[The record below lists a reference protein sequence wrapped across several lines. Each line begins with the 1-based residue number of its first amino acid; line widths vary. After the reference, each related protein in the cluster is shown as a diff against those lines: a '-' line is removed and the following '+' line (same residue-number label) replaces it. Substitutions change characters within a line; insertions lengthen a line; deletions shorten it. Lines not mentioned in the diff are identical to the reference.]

1 MIKVKIKSGKSSR
14 QDNSQHYSNDGYDE
28 YGKYVGPYQGHQA
41 EEIGSECS
49 ICGGEITSSHL
60 VFTVKRIDHEVH
72 TACLIT
78 SMALVSNGIAIVAG
92 FFKRNSKSKKE
103 QLRKGK

>member
-14 QDNSQHYSNDGYDE
+14 RDTSQHYNNDGYDE
-28 YGKYVGPYQGHQA
+28 YGEYVWPYNGPQD
-41 EEIGSECS
+41 EEIESECS
-49 ICGGEITSSHL
+49 ICGGEINSSHL
-60 VFTVKRIDHEVH
+60 VFTVKRIDHEIH